1 MKNLPSV
8 YGGLDYHQGSIQAC
22 VLDRDGEVL
31 TNRRCRSDLG
41 EIVQVL
47 RGCGE
52 VASIAIES
60 CCGAAEFAEQLR
72 QTTGWTVEMAHPG
85 YVNRMKL
92 NPDKSDHGDAR
103 LLADLSRVGYIPQ
116 VWLAPRAIR
125 ELRTLIRRRQTA
137 VDRRK
142 ATKLRILSLLRAR
155 RIKPPEGVGSRWT
168 KSWLQ
173 WTRVVELSENDRWI
187 LDEDLA
193 ELEHATAQVD
203 RTEARLRTVT
213 ETDPMIDQLKT
224 IPGVGE
230 VTAWLIRAEIV
241 TASRFKTGKQLC
253 RFCGTSPRNA
263 SSGERV
269 ADSGLI
275 KAGNPYLKTVIIQAA
290 HRLMRNSRRWSAF
303 ATRLIQNGKP
313 KSVAVA
319 AVANRWVRW
328 LFHRM
333 KELEMAIA

>member
-1 MKNLPSV
+1 MKNLPV
-8 YGGLDYHQGSIQAC
+8 YGGLDYHQGSIQVCA
-22 VLDRDGEVL
+22 LDQDGHQL
-31 TNRRCRSDLG
+31 TNRRCHSELA
-41 EIVQVL
+41 EVTEAL

-52 VASIAIES
+52 VKSIAIES

-72 QTTGWTVEMAHPG
+72 LTTGWEVQLAHPG

-92 NPDKSDHGDAR
+92 NPDKSDHSDAR
-103 LLADLSRVGYIPQ
+103 LLADLGRVGYIPQ
-116 VWLAPRAIR
+116 VWLPPRAIR
-125 ELRTLIRRRQTA
+125 ELRTLVRRRQTA
-137 VDRRK
+137 VNGRK

-155 RIKPPEGVGSRWT
+155 RVKRPDGVGRPWT
-168 KSWLQ
+168 KSWFRWIHQ
-173 WTRVVELSENDRWI
+173 VEISENDRWI
-187 LDEDLA
+187 LDDDLTQ
-193 ELEHATAQVD
+193 LEQATAQVE

-213 ETDPMIDQLKT
+213 EGDAMVDQLQT

-230 VTAWLIRAEIV
+230 VTAWMLRAEIGTV
-241 TASRFKTGKQLC
+241 SRFRTSKQLC

-275 KAGNPYLKTVIIQAA
+275 KAGNPYLKCVLIQAA
-290 HRLMRNSRRWSAF
+290 HRLIQRSRRWSAF
-303 ATRLIQNGKP
+303 AARLLQAGKP
-313 KSVAVA
+313 KNVVVA

-333 KELEMAIA
+333 KEFEATLA